1 MSRPDDLHWDEE
13 LPMEWSMERLLELEH
28 AAAVGLGAGADD
40 LADPELDAALAETE
54 AFGSDLARLLVPP
67 SDLEARTAAVVTDG
81 LLARSTLSA
90 AVDLLG
96 TGWRV
101 FRLWAPRADEG
112 EEAAP

>member
-1 MSRPDDLHWDEE
+1 MSHPDDLHWDED
-13 LPMEWSMERLLELEH
+13 LPMEWSMDRLLELEH
-28 AAAVGLGAGADD
+28 AAAARADGADD
-40 LADPELDAALAETE
+40 VADPELDAALAETE

-67 SDLEARTAAVVTDG
+67 SALEERTAAVVTDG

-96 TGWRV
+96 TGWRL